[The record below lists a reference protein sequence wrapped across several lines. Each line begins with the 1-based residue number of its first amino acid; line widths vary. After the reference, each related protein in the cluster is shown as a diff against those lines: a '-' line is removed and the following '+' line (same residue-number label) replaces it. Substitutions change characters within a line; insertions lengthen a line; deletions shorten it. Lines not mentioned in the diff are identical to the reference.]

1 MPRKFDFISPGIE
14 ITEVDQSI
22 LPAEVDDDGPIII
35 GRTARGPAMKP
46 VKVRSLEDYIA
57 VFGLPIPGGNSK
69 TGDVWRDG
77 AGTTAPSYASYAAQ
91 TWLASQTSPVTM
103 VRLLGEQSTNAT
115 DDAHKAGWALKNTY
129 VDSSNATN
137 STAYGLFVTD
147 YAGSGKSTAITLLEG
162 SAFAAGTLESGAT
175 KLMFYRNNDVTTAT
189 KAGGLVLEID
199 FESDNATIAGG
210 TVARATDGTDNVA
223 KITCGFSGLSTITEI
238 LAVVETALE
247 LAISSGDISNISID
261 NEGAQLLI
269 YNLQT
274 GAAVTDRL
282 TVVDSGTSV
291 NQFKGKGVDPQAPG
305 TPETGTDLAGGI
317 TNNNQAVCAV
327 AATQAASEGALA
339 AIFYCNEGSLGLS
352 GEGPAGSATAATG
365 ESCSLVKSAT
375 NKGFTLKITNA
386 SDVEV
391 DSLPFNFD
399 RNSEKYIRRV
409 FNTNPTLTNSI
420 TNTTAKTYWLGET
433 FYNHLN
439 TYVTGN
445 VAAQQY
451 GVLVPLHE
459 NGQTSD
465 ASNKKYNWGYH
476 KEGAAAAQ
484 SGWVIADDAG
494 TASTYQPIAG
504 HTKMFKFHCLHEGEA
519 VQKEILIA
527 VEDLK
532 LPANPLVYAYSTFTI
547 RITDI
552 NGNTLEKFSN
562 LNMDADSNNYIAKR
576 IGDMDTEWSE
586 LDRRYRKKYTA
597 GFLNQSDYVRI
608 EMAPEMPDRESAL
621 PFGFLGPGR
630 PKGWGALDGDSQPK
644 SLDLSD
650 DFTGA
655 FVKNGDPADGAT
667 GELIELDGEQSVKFI
682 WPAIPLRV
690 NGSDGFTS
698 NPYKAYFG
706 IRPKFSTSSKAYDPD
721 YCDYLRRPPQEYQD
735 KIFNPSGN
743 WEHSFI
749 FSLDDIVI
757 SEAANTVTYTSGSR
771 QLGTSWTAQAD
782 KSPIDLLKKGVKR
795 FMMPLFG
802 GADGFDIQEREP
814 FRFDLVESAKTGTDS
829 TNPITYT
836 LNKAID
842 SVADSEQVPANLL
855 AMPGIKSTT
864 FTDKLIATAE
874 SRQDCL
880 AIIDLENDYLPKCEA
895 LAGALD
901 KDRRGSVD
909 SAVTTVK
916 SRNFDSSY
924 ACAFYPWIQ
933 VRDTLNAGKVLWVPS
948 SIAALGAMAK
958 TEATSDLWFAPAGF
972 NRGGLGSLG
981 GRSGPVALQATQR
994 LDVSERDD
1002 LYELN
1007 INPIASF
1014 PNEGLVIFGQ
1024 KTLQSADSALDR
1036 INVRRLMIFLKK
1048 KIGDVAKA
1056 TLFENNVEA
1065 TWADFKGRA
1074 EPILSQ
1080 VKNRFGLTEYRLILD
1095 ETTTTPDLQDRNI
1108 MYAKIFLKPA
1118 RAIEFIAIDFVITKS
1133 GADFV

>member
-46 VKVRSLEDYIA
+46 VKVRSLEDYVS

-103 VRLLGEQSTNAT
+103 VRLLGEDSTSAT
-115 DDAHKAGWALKNTY
+115 LDSHKAGWMLKNTY
-129 VDSSNATN
+129 VNSLDTNN

-147 YAGSGKSTAITLLEG
+147 YANVGELTYQTITLTNVGDDTKQVTIEDSFSTSVEFRFNAGTGVTETNSLREIVIGGSAAATAAVLATKIEEAITLGLLKGIVVSYDAGETIINVATTHKSTAATVSENSNHVNL
-162 SAFAAGTLESGAT
+162 GAT
-175 KLMFYRNNDVTTAT
+175 GANN
-189 KAGGLVLEID
+189 
-199 FESDNATIAGG
+199 
-210 TVARATDGTDNVA
+210 
-223 KITCGFSGLSTITEI
+223 
-238 LAVVETALE
+238 LAV
-247 LAISSGDISNISID
+247 
-261 NEGAQLLI
+261 
-269 YNLQT
+269 
-274 GAAVTDRL
+274 
-282 TVVDSGTSV
+282 
-291 NQFKGKGVDPQAPG
+291 
-305 TPETGTDLAGGI
+305 
-317 TNNNQAVCAV
+317 
-327 AATQAASEGALA
+327 ATQAASEGALA
-339 AIFYCNEGSLGLS
+339 AIFYCNEGSLGLV
-352 GEGPAGSATAATG
+352 GTGPGATG
-365 ESCSLVKSAT
+365 FTNKSCALVKSAI
-375 NKGFTLKITNA
+375 NKGFTLRITNA
-386 SDVEV
+386 SSAKV
-391 DSLPFNFD
+391 DEIPFNFD

-409 FNTNPTLTNSI
+409 FNTNPTLTNST
-420 TNTTAKTYWLGET
+420 TNSTTKTYWLGET

-465 ASNKKYNWGYH
+465 ASNKKYNWGYR

-494 TASTYQPIAG
+494 AASDYQPISG
-504 HTKMFKFHCLHEGEA
+504 HTKMFKFHCLHEGET

-532 LPANPLVYAYSTFTI
+532 LPVNPSVYAYSTFTI
-547 RITDI
+547 RVTDI
-552 NGNTLEKFSN
+552 NGNTLEKFTN

-576 IGDMDTEWSE
+576 IGDMNQVWNES
-586 LDRRYRKKYTA
+586 DRRYRKEYSL
-597 GFLNQSDYVRI
+597 GFLNQSDYIRV

-630 PKGWGALDGDSQPK
+630 PKGWGAVADDKTPK
-644 SLDLSD
+644 SLGLDA

-655 FVKNGDPADGAT
+655 FVKDGDPNDASST
-667 GELIELDGEQSVKFI
+667 EFLELDGVEAVKFV
-682 WPAIPLRV
+682 WPAIPLRI
-690 NGSDGFTS
+690 NGTDGYTS

-706 IRPKFSTSSKAYDPD
+706 IRPKFSTNSKAYDPD
-721 YCDYLRRPPQEYQD
+721 YCDYLRRPPQHYQD
-735 KIFNPSGN
+735 KLFNPSGD

-757 SEAANTVTYTSGSR
+757 DEDANTVTYTSGSR
-771 QLGTSWTAQAD
+771 QLESSFTAQAG
-782 KSPIDLLKKGVKR
+782 KSPTDLLKKGVSR

-802 GADGFDIQEREP
+802 GNDGFDIQEREP
-814 FRFDLVESAKTGTDS
+814 FRFALVESAKTATDS

-855 AMPGIKSTT
+855 VMPGIKSTT

-880 AIIDLENDYLPKCEA
+880 AIIDLEDDYLPKCEA
-895 LAGALD
+895 AAGALD
-901 KDRRGSVD
+901 SARRGSVD
-909 SAVTTVK
+909 SAKTSIK
-916 SRNFDSSY
+916 ARNFDSSY

-948 SIAALGAMAK
+948 SIAALGAMAR

-1002 LYELN
+1002 LYALN
-1007 INPIASF
+1007 VNPIASF

-1036 INVRRLMIFLKK
+1036 INVRRLMIFLKR

-1065 TWADFKGRA
+1065 TWADFRGRA

-1108 MYAKIFLKPA
+1108 LYAKIFLKPA